1 MTKDDCTGLCWRD
14 YSRFFIFSFLQ
25 RAQVQISVPRNVPV
39 LCFMMLPQREHF
51 SPAGT
56 VTGFSPLARALSSYP
71 RIFFILFCAFCVVFP
86 TALGM
91 SGGIDPL
98 RFSPSAE
105 PLVGR
110 CIGGSTRPNSI
121 ATSLSVVSILLTR
134 VRGLAFI

>member
-25 RAQVQISVPRNVPV
+25 RAQVQISVPGNVPV

-56 VTGFSPLARALSSYP
+56 VIGFSPLARALSSYP

-110 CIGGSTRPNSI
+110 
-121 ATSLSVVSILLTR
+121 
-134 VRGLAFI
+134 